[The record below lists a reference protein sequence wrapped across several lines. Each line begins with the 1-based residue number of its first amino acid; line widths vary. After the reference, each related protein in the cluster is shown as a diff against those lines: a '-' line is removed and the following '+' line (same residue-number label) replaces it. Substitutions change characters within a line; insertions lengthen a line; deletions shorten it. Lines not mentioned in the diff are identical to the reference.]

1 MKKQYDTPNL
11 TIHGSVKSITQTYG
25 RPPFGQRPPGQ
36 WTPPSCGS

>member
-11 TIHGSVKSITQTYG
+11 TIHGSVKSITQNFD
-25 RPPFGQRPPGQ
+25 RRWPGQHPPGQ